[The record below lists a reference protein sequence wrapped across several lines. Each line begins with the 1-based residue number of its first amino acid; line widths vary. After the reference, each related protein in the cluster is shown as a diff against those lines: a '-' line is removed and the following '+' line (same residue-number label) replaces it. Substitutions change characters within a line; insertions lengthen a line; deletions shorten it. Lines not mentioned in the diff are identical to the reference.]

1 MGSRETE
8 AVATKAATTE
18 AVTTEAVTTAAGIA
32 AVPRLAALAPAAD
45 PGQRAQAGLWLQRT
59 IGNEAMRR
67 LARRIDPNS
76 PQSPPSLSGLGA
88 PPRKTFA
95 SRAEMVAALSGSGL
109 WTGPDRADI
118 WAALRWLD
126 AQTVDEII
134 SEATELS
141 SKYALG
147 PVMDQVGAVPD
158 IDNERVRVVGLAVL
172 QAGYL
177 SRASFEIQH
186 AAALGRLSDADRTRV
201 LNLLGGE
208 YAAITDM
215 RKTAGFRAL
224 TQAEQERLIL
234 LLGSDLSLSWWEPGE
249 MAKLL
254 ADPTKDKTSAAT
266 FRKFLQDQPGL
277 PASSY
282 WGRNVVKSLGPT
294 KHEYS
299 SPADVKGHAFHSG
312 SFDAKSY
319 QLTIGRLTGAV
330 FTFPVFDPVTR
341 PAAPKELPTLDNLAT
356 ALSRVP
362 PPVLALIKQV
372 DLNPVANPDDA
383 KWAAD
388 PGYAKASGGTF
399 TGSFMTCG
407 ADGVVSVYPST
418 TVHAQSVDELSAALL
433 HESGHAESIGQ
444 WGDSAKDKRW
454 APWQAAM
461 QSDGLSGSKY
471 AQASADEDF
480 AETWLQ
486 YMQVRGTLREYEF
499 SRLMPARFAILKQL
513 AP

>member
-1 MGSRETE
+1 MGSREPEPAAEADAAATE
-8 AVATKAATTE
+8 AARPPAD
-18 AVTTEAVTTAAGIA
+18 AVG
-32 AVPRLAALAPAAD
+32 VPRLAALLPAAD
-45 PGQRAQAGLWLQRT
+45 HFQRAQAGLWLQRT
-59 IGNEAMRR
+59 IGNEATRR
-67 LARRIDPNS
+67 LARRIVPEEQPNG
-76 PQSPPSLSGLGA
+76 PSLTGLQA
-88 PPRKTFA
+88 PPRKVFK
-95 SRAEMVAALSGSGL
+95 SRAEMIAALTGGGI
-109 WTGPDRADI
+109 WTGPDRGDI

-126 AQTVDEII
+126 AQSVDEII

-141 SKYALG
+141 SHFALG

-158 IDNERVRVVGLAVL
+158 IDNERLRVVGLAVL

-177 SRASFEIQH
+177 SRASFELQH
-186 AAALGRLSDADRTRV
+186 AAALSRLSDADRTRV
-201 LNLLGGE
+201 LGLVGGE
-208 YAAITDM
+208 IAEITQM

-234 LLGSDLSLSWWEPGE
+234 LLGSDLSLSWWEPAE

-277 PASSY
+277 PGSSY
-282 WGRNVVKSLGPT
+282 WGRNVVKSL
-294 KHEYS
+294 
-299 SPADVKGHAFHSG
+299 SPAKHSYSAPTDAKGHAFHSG
-312 SFDAKSY
+312 SFDAKVY

-330 FTFPVFDPVTR
+330 YTFPVYDPVTR
-341 PAAPKELPTLDNLAT
+341 PVAPNELPTLNNLAD

-399 TGSFMTCG
+399 TGSYMTCG

-418 TVHAQSVDELSAALL
+418 TNHAQSVDELSAALL
-433 HESGHAESIGQ
+433 HESGHAESIGK
-444 WGDSAKDKRW
+444 WGDAAKDKRW
-454 APWQAAM
+454 GPWKAAM

-471 AQASADEDF
+471 AQASPDEDF

-499 SRLMPARFAILKQL
+499 SKLMPARFAILKGL

>member
-8 AVATKAATTE
+8 AVPAEAATTE
-18 AVTTEAVTTAAGIA
+18 AAATAAGLA
-32 AVPRLAALAPAAD
+32 AVPRLAALQPAAD
-45 PGQRAQAGLWLQRT
+45 PRQRAQAGLWLQRN
-59 IGNEAMRR
+59 IGNEATRR
-67 LARRIDPNS
+67 LARHIVGDAQP
-76 PQSPPSLSGLGA
+76 SPPSLSGLQA
-88 PPRKTFA
+88 PARKTFK
-95 SRAEMVAALSGSGL
+95 SREEMLAALTGNGI

-126 AQTVDEII
+126 AQPVDEII
-134 SEATELS
+134 SEAKALNAGF
-141 SKYALG
+141 ALG

-158 IDNERVRVVGLAVL
+158 IDNERLRVVGLAVL

-186 AAALGRLSDADRTRV
+186 AAALRRLSDAERSHV
-201 LNLLGGE
+201 LDLIGSE
-208 YAAITDM
+208 VAAITQM
-215 RKTAGFRAL
+215 RATTGFKAL
-224 TQAEQERLIL
+224 TQNEQEQLTL
-234 LLGSDLSLSWWEPGE
+234 LVGSDLSFSWWEPGE

-254 ADPTKDKTSAAT
+254 ADPKQDTTSAAT
-266 FRKFLQDQPGL
+266 FRKFLHDQPGL
-277 PASSY
+277 PGGSY
-282 WGRNVVKSLGPT
+282 WGTNVLKSL
-294 KHEYS
+294 
-299 SPADVKGHAFHSG
+299 SPAKHQYSGPSNVKGHDFHSG

-319 QLTIGRLTGAV
+319 QLSIGRMTGTV
-330 FTFPVFDPVTR
+330 FTFPVFDPITR
-341 PAAPKELPTLDNLAT
+341 PVAPNELPTLENLAT
-356 ALSRVP
+356 ALGRVP
-362 PPVLALIKQV
+362 PPVLTLIKQV

-407 ADGVVSVYPST
+407 ADGVVSIYPST
-418 TVHAQSVDELSAALL
+418 AVHAQSVDELSTALL
-433 HESGHAESIGQ
+433 HESGHAESIGK

-454 APWQAAM
+454 APWKAAM
-461 QSDGLSGSKY
+461 QSDGISGSKY

-486 YMQVRGTLREYEF
+486 YQQVRGTLREYEL
-499 SRLMPARFAILKQL
+499 SRLMPARFAILKTL